1 MCASSLLSEACMV
14 SGLAAVKQ
22 WRDGEGALLLSEG
35 LRQTVTHQ
43 PKDCLLLTACV
54 TRYNNQQ
61 GNKRLFLPL
70 FTDVARSQKKL
81 LL

>member
-1 MCASSLLSEACMV
+1 MCAASLLSEACMV

-43 PKDCLLLTACV
+43 PKDCLLLTARV
-54 TRYNNQQ
+54 ARYNNRQ
-61 GNKRLFLPL
+61 GDKRLFFSHFSMTLYEPK
-70 FTDVARSQKKL
+70 SK
-81 LL
+81 